1 MPRTVALPNQLALAW
16 MSLWYQETPNGAVGC
31 WITNRSNPA
40 LAGMP
45 CRFTVMVSLSA
56 PGVIVTCPPAFGRHA
71 EMADDDGLSA
81 NENDDAAAD
90 RACVPPVAAPA
101 VVVRLSA
108 AATTPA
114 AAMVTA
120 FAAVGAR
127 MLRMLGRLLL
137 IAGPPVTAAAPPP
150 PSGRPGGRRA
160 VVSRAGVR
168 TGMPEWFNSGMGM
181 FGRGSGTG
189 GGRLTGAAADDVMVT
204 ELYRQYRGPLLSF
217 VLRLTAGDRQHAEDI
232 VQETMVRAWRQAGQL
247 DLTEPSL
254 MPWLATVARRIV
266 IDEQRRKQVRP
277 SEIGGAEVDQAPVA
291 DDETENLLRK
301 VLVTEA
307 LQALSPTHREVLNET
322 ILRDRTVNQAAE
334 VLGVPVGTV
343 KSRVYYALKALR
355 VVMAERGVT
364 A

>member
-1 MPRTVALPNQLALAW
+1 MPLTVALPNPLLLAW

-31 WITNRSNPA
+31 WITNRSKPA

-45 CRFTVMVSLSA
+45 CRLTVMVSLSA
-56 PGVIVTCPPAFGRHA
+56 PGVMVTCPPAFGRQA

-81 NENDDAAAD
+81 NENDDAAD

-114 AAMVTA
+114 AATVTS

-150 PSGRPGGRRA
+150 PSGWPGGRRA

-168 TGMPEWFNSGMGM
+168 TGMPEWFNSVMGM
-181 FGRGSGTG
+181 SWPGVGAGS
-189 GGRLTGAAADDVMVT
+189 GRLTGAAADDVMVT
-204 ELYRQYRGPLLSF
+204 ELYRQYRGPLLLF
-217 VLRLTAGDRQHAEDI
+217 VLRLTAGDRQQAEDI
-232 VQETMVRAWRQAGQL
+232 VQETMVRAWREAGRL
-247 DLTEPSL
+247 DLSEPSL

-266 IDEQRRKQVRP
+266 IDEQRRKRVRP

-307 LQALSPTHREVLNET
+307 LQALSQAHREVLNET

-355 VVMAERGVT
+355 VVLAERGVS